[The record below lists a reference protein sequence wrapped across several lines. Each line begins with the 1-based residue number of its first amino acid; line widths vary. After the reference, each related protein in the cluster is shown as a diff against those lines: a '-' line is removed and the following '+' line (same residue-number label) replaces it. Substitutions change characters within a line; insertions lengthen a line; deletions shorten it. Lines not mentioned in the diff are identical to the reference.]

1 MLPWRLASR
10 GFGGAGRLQ
19 RNALLKPVFKPRRTA
34 YTNPAW
40 NPYPPRAPG
49 LAAKLLYRPDGKPRA
64 KWKGALLAAFIA
76 FEASALVAVADLV
89 EEYDEANYVL
99 SFIIY
104 AQQVDARYEKH
115 DFTSLKPTRD
125 YFYDLC
131 CALPDA
137 PQKIID
143 AFFDA
148 IDDIGYVGQPD
159 AVNEIHGLMADFAR
173 ELHQLLGNMK
183 KEEVLQTGVLTLQIM
198 DEAIQGIGRVY
209 ERVHAGGD
217 DGEKLVF
224 SSIVKPAS
232 KESHRGKEYESIG

>member
-19 RNALLKPVFKPRRTA
+19 RNALLKPAFKPRRTA

-49 LAAKLLYRPDGKPRA
+49 LAAKLWYRPDGKPRA
-64 KWKGALLAAFIA
+64 KWKGALLAAFVA

-89 EEYDEANYVL
+89 EEYDEANY
-99 SFIIY
+99 
-104 AQQVDARYEKH
+104 
-115 DFTSLKPTRD
+115 
-125 YFYDLC
+125 
-131 CALPDA
+131 
-137 PQKIID
+137 KIID

-159 AVNEIHGLMADFAR
+159 AVHEIHGLMADFAR

-183 KEEVLQTGVLTLQIM
+183 KEDVLQTGVLTLQIM